1 MIETTS
7 LRIGKQMKT
16 PPGFSTITPYIF
28 ANDAPSFCRFLVD
41 GLGAEELSRDLDGDR
56 IANAQFRIGNG
67 MLMVSE
73 AGRGFD
79 AMPASYYLYVDDA
92 DVAQQR
98 AIAAG
103 ATEVSPVRDQ
113 SYGDRQG
120 GVRDPHGNYW
130 WISQR
135 LEEGRYQ

>member
-1 MIETTS
+1 MT
-7 LRIGKQMKT
+7 T
-16 PPGFSTITPYIF
+16 PPGFATITPYIF
-28 ANDAPSFCRFLVD
+28 VDDAPSFCQFLID
-41 GLGAEELSRDLDGDR
+41 GLGAEELSRDLDGER
-56 IANAQFRIGNG
+56 IANAQFRLGNC

-73 AGRGFD
+73 AGRGFP

-92 DVAQQR
+92 DAAQQR

-103 ATEVSPVRDQ
+103 GTEVSPVRDQ

-120 GVRDPHGNYW
+120 GIRDRHGNYW

-135 LEEGRYQ
+135 IVEGGYS

>member
-1 MIETTS
+1 MT
-7 LRIGKQMKT
+7 T
-16 PPGFSTITPYIF
+16 PPGFATVTPYIF
-28 ANDAPSFCRFLVD
+28 ADNAPSFCRFLVE
-41 GLGAEELSRDLDGDR
+41 GLGAEEISRDLDGER
-56 IANAQFRIGNG
+56 IANAQFRLGNG
-67 MLMVSE
+67 MIMVSE
-73 AGRGFD
+73 AGRGFG
-79 AMPASYYLYVDDA
+79 AMSASYYLYVDDA
-92 DVAQQR
+92 HAAQQR

-135 LEEGRYQ
+135 LVDGEYQ

>member
-1 MIETTS
+1 MTA
-7 LRIGKQMKT
+7 
-16 PPGFSTITPYIF
+16 PPGFATVTPYIF
-28 ANDAPSFCRFLVD
+28 ADDAASFCRFLID
-41 GLGAEELSRDLDGDR
+41 GLGAEEASRHLDGER
-56 IANAQFRIGNG
+56 IANAQFRLGNC
-67 MLMVSE
+67 MIMVSE

-79 AMPASYYLYVDDA
+79 AMPASYYLYVEDA
-92 DVAQQR
+92 DSSQRR

-113 SYGDRQG
+113 PYGDRQG

-135 LEEGRYQ
+135 LVEGAYD

>member
-1 MIETTS
+1 MT
-7 LRIGKQMKT
+7 T
-16 PPGFSTITPYIF
+16 PPGFATVTPYIF
-28 ANDAPSFCRFLVD
+28 ANDAPSFCQFLID
-41 GLGAEELSRDLDGDR
+41 GLGAEELGRDLDGAR
-56 IANAQFRIGNG
+56 IANAQFRLGNC

-79 AMPASYYLYVDDA
+79 PMPASYYLYVENADA
-92 DVAQQR
+92 AQQR

-120 GVRDPHGNYW
+120 GIRDTHGNYW

-135 LEEGRYQ
+135 LVEGGYT

>member
-1 MIETTS
+1 MT
-7 LRIGKQMKT
+7 T
-16 PPGFSTITPYIF
+16 PPGFATITPYIF
-28 ANDAPSFCRFLVD
+28 ADGAPSFCRFLVD
-41 GLGAEELSRDLDGDR
+41 GLGAVEVSRHMDGER
-56 IANAQFRIGNG
+56 IANAQFQIGNC
-67 MLMVSE
+67 MVMVSE

-92 DVAQQR
+92 DAAQQR
-98 AIAAG
+98 AIEAG
-103 ATEVSPVRDQ
+103 AEEVSPVRDQ

-135 LEEGRYQ
+135 LTEGGYD

>member
-1 MIETTS
+1 MT
-7 LRIGKQMKT
+7 T
-16 PPGFSTITPYIF
+16 PPGFATVTPYIF
-28 ANDAPSFCRFLVD
+28 ADDAPAFCSFLVK
-41 GLGAEELSRDLDGDR
+41 GLGAEEIGREWYDGR
-56 IANAQFRIGNG
+56 IANAQFRIGNTT
-67 MLMVSE
+67 LMVSE

-92 DVAQQR
+92 DAAQQR

-103 ATEVSPVRDQ
+103 AVEVSPVRDQ

-120 GVRDPHGNYW
+120 GVRDRHGNYW

-135 LEEGRYQ
+135 LVEGGYD

>member
-1 MIETTS
+1 M
-7 LRIGKQMKT
+7 
-16 PPGFSTITPYIF
+16 
-28 ANDAPSFCRFLVD
+28 
-41 GLGAEELSRDLDGDR
+41 DGDR
-56 IANAQFRIGNG
+56 IANAQFRLGNC

-73 AGRGFD
+73 AGRGFA
-79 AMPASYYLYVDDA
+79 AMPASYYIYVDDA
-92 DVAQQR
+92 DSSQRR

-120 GVRDPHGNYW
+120 GIRDLHGNYW

-135 LEEGRYQ
+135 LVDGGYQ

>member
-1 MIETTS
+1 MT
-7 LRIGKQMKT
+7 T
-16 PPGFSTITPYIF
+16 PPGFATVTPYIF
-28 ANDAPSFCRFLVD
+28 ADDAPAFCRFLVD
-41 GLGAEELSRDLDGDR
+41 GLGAEEISRDMDGDR
-56 IANAQFRIGNG
+56 IANAQFRLGNC

-73 AGRGFD
+73 AGRGFA

-92 DVAQQR
+92 DSSQHR

-113 SYGDRQG
+113 PYGDRQG
-120 GVRDPHGNYW
+120 GVRDLHGNYW

-135 LEEGRYQ
+135 LVDGGYH

>member
-1 MIETTS
+1 MT
-7 LRIGKQMKT
+7 T
-16 PPGFSTITPYIF
+16 PPGFSTVTPYIF
-28 ANDAPSFCRFLVD
+28 ADDAASFCRFLVE
-41 GLGAEELSRDLDGDR
+41 GLGAEELSRDLYGDR

-67 MLMVSE
+67 MIMVSE

-79 AMPASYYLYVDDA
+79 ATAASYYLYVDDA
-92 DVAQQR
+92 DAAQKR

-103 ATEVSPVRDQ
+103 ATEISPVRDQ

-120 GVRDPHGNYW
+120 GVRDMHGNYW

-135 LEEGRYQ
+135 LVEGGYQ